1 MRLDLDQLKAIHSLL
16 PRTTADEYTH
26 RAALALQRRHAPGV
40 DLHVRVDDAC
50 SRATLVWARRAATGA
65 EVLDAHRVTE
75 DAAEVIALILAHAHR
90 GWVVRR
96 RLQREERADWLLRDA
111 ESGMLVALEVS
122 GTDDG
127 DVNKRS
133 SEKLAQVS
141 EAEAAPVRAAC
152 VVRFLE
158 PMAVLQLVHEVSP

>member
-1 MRLDLDQLKAIHSLL
+1 MDQLKALHPRL
-16 PRTTADEYTH
+16 PRTTAQEYAH

-40 DLHVRVDDAC
+40 EIDVTVAEART
-50 SRATLVWARRAATGA
+50 RAALVWNRRSPAGA

-75 DAAEVIALILAHAHR
+75 DGAEAVALALVHASR

-96 RLQREERADWLLRDA
+96 RLQREERADWLLYDA
-111 ESGMLVALEVS
+111 ARAAFVALEVS

-127 DVNKRS
+127 DVLGRLS
-133 SEKLAQVS
+133 TKLAQVS
-141 EAEAAPVRAAC
+141 AATAAPVRAAC

-158 PMAVLQLVHEVSP
+158 PTVVLQSLPEVSP